1 MCPPGLRIKG
11 VLNIDSRRI
20 KIYTV
25 GMNTISLNFNQ
36 NGFAITQNQ
45 LKMLALLAMT
55 LDHIGY
61 VLLPGCDWLRII
73 GRLAFPIFS
82 YTVWEGCRHTHN
94 GAAYVARLLGLGAVF
109 MAAYWLYC
117 GEVYGNVLVTLGLS
131 AALVLLLR
139 RFKQGRSMADGVAL
153 AALLAAVWLFCG
165 RVAVDYGFAGIM
177 LPLWAEVGSRGGED
191 GRSRLRPL
199 AGFAAGLLV
208 LAVSSPMGGKQ
219 YAGLLALPLLAIPH
233 EKRGWAGQKYF
244 FYLYYPLHLTV
255 IEGLAMIL

>member
-1 MCPPGLRIKG
+1 MCRRGLRIKG
-11 VLNIDSRRI
+11 GLNIDSRGR

-25 GMNTISLNFNQ
+25 GMNTFSLNFNQ
-36 NGFAITQNQ
+36 NGFEITQNQ

-61 VLLPGCDWLRII
+61 ALLPECAWLRII

-82 YTVWEGCRHTHN
+82 YVVWEGCRYTHN

-117 GEVYGNVLVTLGLS
+117 GEVYGNVLVTLGLA

-139 RFKQGRSMADGVAL
+139 RFKQGRSMTDGLGL
-153 AALLAAVWLFCG
+153 AALLLAVWLFCG
-165 RVAVDYGFAGIM
+165 AVQVDYGFAGVL
-177 LPLWAEVGSRGGED
+177 LPLWAEICSVGGENK
-191 GRSRLRPL
+191 GKLRPL
-199 AGFAAGLLV
+199 LGFAVGLLV
-208 LAVSSPMGGKQ
+208 LAVTSPMGGKQ
-219 YAGLLALPLLAIPH
+219 YASLLSLPLLAIPH
-233 EKRGWAGQKYF
+233 EKRGWPGQKYF
-244 FYLYYPLHLTV
+244 FYIYYPVHLMV